1 MKKVKVIK
9 DGFGKLKM
17 GKEYEL
23 LGENGR
29 FIVVLADNNVRT
41 KFPKNIFEEVLE
53 EKPVKKNK
61 KKKKEL
67 VMEESLDQE
76 VVEKKEELVEEISQ
90 PEEEEQGGFNEDN
103 NAEEV

>member
-9 DGFGKLKM
+9 DGFGMLKM

-23 LGENGR
+23 LGENDR

-76 VVEKKEELVEEISQ
+76 VVEEKEEVVEEFSQ
-90 PEEEEQGGFNEDN
+90 PEEEQGGFDENN